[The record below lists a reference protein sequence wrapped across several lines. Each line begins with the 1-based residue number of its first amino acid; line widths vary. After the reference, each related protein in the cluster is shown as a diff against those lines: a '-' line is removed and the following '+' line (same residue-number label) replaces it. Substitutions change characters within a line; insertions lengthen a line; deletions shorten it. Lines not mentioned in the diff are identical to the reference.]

1 MARECRVYEKRIQEI
16 GLGHGVQ
23 GRDTG
28 IRDIGDGV
36 QPVGHGV
43 QGTENIAAQVI
54 RWIV

>member
-28 IRDIGDGV
+28 IRDMGDGV